1 MRLALAEL
9 EEHGGVETPAFARV
23 GREAARAKGERLIED
38 CAGALPERA
47 RVALGLGPG

>member
-1 MRLALAEL
+1 MGLALDEL
-9 EEHGGVETPAFARV
+9 TERGVPESPAFGAV
-23 GREAARAKGERLIED
+23 GTEAARASGERLIED